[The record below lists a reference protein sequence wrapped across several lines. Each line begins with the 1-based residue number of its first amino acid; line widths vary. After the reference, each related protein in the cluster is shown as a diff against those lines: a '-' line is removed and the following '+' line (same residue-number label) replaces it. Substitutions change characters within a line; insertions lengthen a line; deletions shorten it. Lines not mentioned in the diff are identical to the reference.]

1 MSESEPHLQHHDA
14 GEDRERDGHGQDQE
28 HQRARQRIRM
38 LLAEVRGYRPVYPA
52 NMRGSR
58 FSAAVAGLLLLT
70 VGVSAC
76 SAPVPTP
83 TLAAPTSTPSL
94 SPTPTAT
101 PEPVAGEL
109 FIDAQHIAV
118 MSTSGEPMAT
128 FDYFQDP
135 AAVIAALSGYFAASP
150 TSQGVYDGLP
160 GYEKYEAE
168 PFTRY
173 SWEGFALDDVD
184 WETDGIYYENYRVE
198 VTAHSINGVTITTVD
213 GISVEDD
220 ADALAATYGLE
231 ALNFDDGGR
240 YYLDIGEVPLP
251 PLENAGPLSFEV
263 VVLGYAGSTVTSFRA
278 PVGGGQQLGF

>member
-1 MSESEPHLQHHDA
+1 M
-14 GEDRERDGHGQDQE
+14 
-28 HQRARQRIRM
+28 RA
-38 LLAEVRGYRPVYPA
+38 
-52 NMRGSR
+52 SR
-58 FSAAVAGLLLLT
+58 FSAAVASLFLVA

-94 SPTPTAT
+94 SPTAT
-101 PEPVAGEL
+101 PEPLAGAL

-118 MSTSGEPMAT
+118 MSTSGEPMGS

-135 AAVIAALSGYFAASP
+135 ADVIAALSEYFDASP

-160 GYEKYEAE
+160 GYEKYEGE

-184 WETDGIYYENYRVE
+184 WETDGVYYENYRVE

-213 GISVEDD
+213 GISVGDD
-220 ADALAATYGLE
+220 ADAIAEKYGVT
-231 ALNFDDGGR
+231 ALDFANGSR
-240 YYLDIGEVPLP
+240 YYLGIGEVPLP
-251 PLENAGPLSFEV
+251 PMVNTDPLSYGISV
-263 VVLGYAGSTVTSFRA
+263 VGDAGGAITSISA
-278 PVGGGQQLGF
+278 PSGGGPRF